1 MDSSALTLES
11 VLEDPN
17 SNQFQQFTAY
27 LNQSYCI
34 ENLGFWLAAQRYK
47 ACQEQ
52 DLPYECTH
60 IINRYIH
67 PNSPQEINIP
77 CDMRQTIIDY
87 YNKGQYEPTI
97 FDSAADSVLELMRVN
112 SFLPWLMNS
121 WSSDSSSICSS
132 PTTATDSNNNP
143 HTSWPII
150 PLKNKKKSEL
160 SSSTSLAAL
169 SSFSI
174 SDKWQMIKT
183 KQLSRRSCSSLDES
197 RLSSQQQSFLTNIA
211 IAEETTIN
219 SGRYKS
225 MLKRVKRSLLGHP
238 TESQNLDDTPLS
250 MDSSWSYWSKSQR

>member
-1 MDSSALTLES
+1 M
-11 VLEDPN
+11 
-17 SNQFQQFTAY
+17 
-27 LNQSYCI
+27 

-52 DLPYECTH
+52 DLLDECTH
-60 IINRYIH
+60 IINHYIR

-77 CDMRQTIIDY
+77 CDMRQAIIEY

-121 WSSDSSSICSS
+121 WSSESSSTCSS
-132 PTTATDSNNNP
+132 PTTANNNSNP

-150 PLKNKKKSEL
+150 PNKSKKKTEL

-169 SSFSI
+169 STFSI

-197 RLSSQQQSFLTNIA
+197 RLSSQQQSFLTNTA
-211 IAEETTIN
+211 MTEEAPIN
-219 SGRYKS
+219 PGRYKS

-238 TESQNLDDTPLS
+238 TESQNLDDTSLS
-250 MDSSWSYWSKSQR
+250 MDPSWSYWSKSQR